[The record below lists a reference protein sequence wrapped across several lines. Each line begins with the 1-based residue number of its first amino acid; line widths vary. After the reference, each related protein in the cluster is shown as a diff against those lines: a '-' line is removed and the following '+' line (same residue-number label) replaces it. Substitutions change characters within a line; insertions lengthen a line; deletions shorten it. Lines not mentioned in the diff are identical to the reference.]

1 MVYFTSKSSTLQQ
14 QLIQISEGLDC
25 DELLIVSGYV
35 GPGPLINLTLID
47 GIKLNVIFGLAIE
60 KKYDF

>member
-25 DELLIVSGYV
+25 DELLIASGYV
-35 GPGPLINLTLID
+35 GPGPLIKLILID
-47 GIKLNVIFGLAIE
+47 GIKLNVIFGLAIG
-60 KKYDF
+60 KKLDF